1 MRTEEL
7 MREYQQGSMPMPDSG
22 WQKLVYLAAEL
33 LKTAKQMRNTL
44 RTKREKRPAPYTQ
57 TELLLKEDNNVV

>member
-7 MREYQQGSMPMPDSG
+7 MREYQQGSTPMPDSG

-44 RTKREKRPAPYTQ
+44 RTKREKRPSPYTQ
-57 TELLLKEDNNVV
+57 TELFKEDNNDI

>member
-7 MREYQQGSMPMPDSG
+7 MREYSQGRKSMPADG
-22 WQKLVYLAAEL
+22 WEKVVWIAAEL

-44 RTKREKRPAPYTQ
+44 RAKREKAPSFYIQ
-57 TELLLKEDNNVV
+57 TELFKEDNNAI

>member
-7 MREYQQGSMPMPDSG
+7 MREYQLGTMPMPESG

-44 RTKREKRPAPYTQ
+44 RTKREKRSSPYTQ
-57 TELLLKEDNNVV
+57 TELFKEGE

>member
-7 MREYQQGSMPMPDSG
+7 MREYQRGSMPIPDEG
-22 WQKLVYLAAEL
+22 WKKLVYLAAEL

-44 RTKREKRPAPYTQ
+44 RAKREKKTSPYTQ
-57 TELLLKEDNNVV
+57 TDLFEEETNAI

>member
-7 MREYQQGSMPMPDSG
+7 MRKYQQGTMPMPDGG

-33 LKTAKQMRNTL
+33 LKTTKQMRNTL
-44 RTKREKRPAPYTQ
+44 RAKREKRPSPYIQ
-57 TELLLKEDNNVV
+57 TELFKDGE

>member
-44 RTKREKRPAPYTQ
+44 RTKC
-57 TELLLKEDNNVV
+57 